1 MTGDDPDFSLAFSR
15 TLGRVVVHIHG
26 PLDVNNAQQL
36 DDRLADVIDGQGNRQ
51 LVLDLAG
58 MTHIDSAGVRV
69 LVRTLQK
76 LQRSGGGLVLSGA
89 SSEVSLTVESAG
101 LDKVFVMTPAWDHP
115 ARGGVD
121 SDAGGGIGWGN
132 LG

>member
-1 MTGDDPDFSLAFSR
+1 MTGDEPDFSLAFSR
-15 TLGRVVVHIHG
+15 TLGCVVVQIHG
-26 PLDVNNAQQL
+26 PLDVNHAQEL

-58 MTHIDSAGVRV
+58 MTHVDSAGVGV
-69 LVRTLQK
+69 LVGTLRK
-76 LQRSGGGLVLSGA
+76 LQRRGGRLVLSAA
-89 SSEVSLTVESAG
+89 SSEVALTLEAAG
-101 LDKVFVMTPAWDHP
+101 LDKVFDMTPAWDHP

>member
-1 MTGDDPDFSLAFSR
+1 MTGDDPDFSLTFSR
-15 TLGRVVVHIHG
+15 TLGCIVAHIHG
-26 PLDVNNAQQL
+26 PLDINNARQL

-58 MTHIDSAGVRV
+58 MTHVDSAGVRV
-69 LVRTLQK
+69 LVSTLRK
-76 LQRSGGGLVLSGA
+76 LQRSGGSLVLSGA
-89 SSEVSLTVESAG
+89 TSEVALTLETAG

-121 SDAGGGIGWGN
+121 SDAGGGIGGGR

>member
-1 MTGDDPDFSLAFSR
+1 MGDDPHFSLAFGR
-15 TLGRVVVHIHG
+15 TLGRIVVHIHG
-26 PLDVNNAQQL
+26 PLDVNNAQEL
-36 DDRLADVIDGQGNRQ
+36 DDRLADIIDGQGNRQ

-58 MTHIDSAGVRV
+58 MTHVDSAGVRV
-69 LVRTLQK
+69 LVGTLRR
-76 LQRSGGGLVLSGA
+76 LQRSGGGLVLSA
-89 SSEVSLTVESAG
+89 ATAEVALTLESAG

-121 SDAGGGIGWGN
+121 SEAGGGIGWGN